1 MNAPDGWLNP
11 LQIARLDP
19 PRMHCNSMLGL
30 SRRLTHIPMNAP
42 HWAHVFTVLI
52 SGYIVVTTDGETT
65 SPGLPSLR
73 MPSQI
78 WETLKKWLVAYV
90 GHSDLEVA
98 ARRATV
104 AARIVSDILDFSEEV
119 IETRQETRQG
129 WFSGKAFM
137 DLLDF
142 WVDVSRKVC
151 ILRLG
156 FADATEPYSIECG
169 TGDFSH
175 VWIDI
180 SSKASLRLSSG
191 C

>member
-1 MNAPDGWLNP
+1 
-11 LQIARLDP
+11 
-19 PRMHCNSMLGL
+19 
-30 SRRLTHIPMNAP
+30 MNAP

-52 SGYIVVTTDGETT
+52 SGYVVVTTDGETT

-73 MPSQI
+73 MPTQI

-104 AARIVSDILDFSEEV
+104 AARIMSDLLDFSEEV
-119 IETRQETRQG
+119 IETRQEAGQG

-151 ILRLG
+151 MLRLA
-156 FADATEPYSIECG
+156 FADVTEP
-169 TGDFSH
+169 
-175 VWIDI
+175 
-180 SSKASLRLSSG
+180 
-191 C
+191 